1 MRWLRNG
8 AIVAMLAPLP
18 GGAASA
24 QPAPQTAPPERI
36 GPVWDHREHQP
47 NPAEIEAR
55 ERARGVTGETR
66 QDDAR
71 EVDRLFR
78 DLTGS
83 DPAAQPQSTRMRDA
97 DRR

>member
-1 MRWLRNG
+1 MG
-8 AIVAMLAPLP
+8 IALAALP
-18 GGAASA
+18 GVSA
-24 QPAPQTAPPERI
+24 LAQRDPQAVPERI

-55 ERARGVTGETR
+55 ARARGLAEQPRDREARDVEA
-66 QDDAR
+66 QD
-71 EVDRLFR
+71 VDRIFR

-83 DPAAQPQSTRMRDA
+83 DPAAQPQSTRMRDS

>member
-8 AIVAMLAPLP
+8 GVWIALAAVP
-18 GGAASA
+18 GVSA
-24 QPAPQTAPPERI
+24 LAQRDTQTTPERI

-55 ERARGVTGETR
+55 ARARGLAEQPR
-66 QDDAR
+66 ERDAR
-71 EVDRLFR
+71 DVDKIFR

-83 DPAAQPQSTRMRDA
+83 DPVAEPQSTRMRDS